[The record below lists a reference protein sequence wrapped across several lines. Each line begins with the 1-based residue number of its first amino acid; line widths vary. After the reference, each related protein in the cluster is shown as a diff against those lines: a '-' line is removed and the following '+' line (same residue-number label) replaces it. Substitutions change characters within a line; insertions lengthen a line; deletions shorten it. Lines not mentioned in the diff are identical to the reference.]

1 MILCNMWNSCLTVY
15 SLFDSGT
22 FDIKIL
28 LRNDNVPQRVV
39 EKVLNVVANR
49 GRVITTD
56 DIMYNDPDV
65 DFDSSELRYIL
76 EDLYNGQVRTFH
88 LCSIEQTV
96 EKMFTG

>member
-1 MILCNMWNSCLTVY
+1 MYNSFVTVF
-15 SLFDSGT
+15 SLYDSGT

-28 LRNDNVPQRVV
+28 LRNDNVPQRIV

-76 EDLYNGQVRTFH
+76 EDMHNGQV
-88 LCSIEQTV
+88 
-96 EKMFTG
+96 

>member
-1 MILCNMWNSCLTVY
+1 MYRTAVLLYCLY
-15 SLFDSGT
+15 DSGT

-28 LRNDNVPQRVV
+28 LRNDNVPQRIV

-76 EDLYNGQVRTFH
+76 EDLHNGQVWAFR
-88 LCSIEQTV
+88 LCTTE
-96 EKMFTG
+96 